1 MTLLG
6 SYRTVAYRDV
16 EEKFR
21 TEFQMELYRTENV
34 SVRNGEVPYRIS
46 GGTLPYGNVSVR
58 NDVLL
63 VSTVLK
69 IGTEIGTVSNVP

>member
-1 MTLLG
+1 M
-6 SYRTVAYRDV
+6 
-16 EEKFR
+16 EKFR
-21 TEFQMELYRTENV
+21 TEFQVELYRTETYRYGV
-34 SVRNGEVPYRIS
+34 EVPYWIS
-46 GGTLPYGNVSVR
+46 DGTVPYGNVSVR